1 MDNQDKVNE
10 IVKFFFTIQLSIKQY
25 HWGTTFY
32 SRHKASDNI
41 LEKLDSNIDKFIE
54 VFIGRYNVK
63 PNVSLI
69 NLNKKF
75 FTDDGNMKLLVNAR
89 NYLEALNNIITDI
102 DLLTIRDEMVA
113 DINQTIYLYNLK

>member
-1 MDNQDKVNE
+1 MNNQDKVNE
-10 IVKFFFTIQLSIKQY
+10 LVQFFFTIQLSIKQY
-25 HWGTTFY
+25 HWSTTFY

-63 PNVSLI
+63 PIVSLI

-75 FTDDGNMKLLVNAR
+75 FTDEGNMKLLVEAR
-89 NYLEALNNIITDI
+89 LYLEALNKIITDI

>member
-1 MDNQDKVNE
+1 MNNQDKVNE

-25 HWGTTFY
+25 HWGTTSY
-32 SRHKASDNI
+32 ARHKASDNI

-63 PNVSLI
+63 PNVSSI
-69 NLNKKF
+69 KIDKKVL
-75 FTDDGNMKLLVNAR
+75 TEEGSLSLLLKTR
-89 NYLEALNNIITDI
+89 SILESFNTLITDI

>member
-1 MDNQDKVNE
+1 MDNQINVNK

-25 HWGTTFY
+25 HWTTSSY
-32 SRHKASDNI
+32 ARHKASDSF

-63 PNVSLI
+63 PIVSSI
-69 NLNKKF
+69 NLNKQF
-75 FTDDGNMKLLVNAR
+75 FTDDGNMKLLLDAR
-89 NYLEALNNIITDI
+89 IYLESLNNIITDNE
-102 DLLTIRDEMVA
+102 LLNIRDEMVA

>member
-1 MDNQDKVNE
+1 MNNQDKVNE

-25 HWGTTFY
+25 HWGTTSY
-32 SRHKASDNI
+32 ARHKASDNI

-63 PNVSLI
+63 PNVSSIKIDKTLLTDEGSL
-69 NLNKKF
+69 NLLLDTRSILESFNK
-75 FTDDGNMKLLVNAR
+75 L
-89 NYLEALNNIITDI
+89 ITDNE
-102 DLLTIRDEMVA
+102 LLNIRDEMVA

>member
-1 MDNQDKVNE
+1 MNNQDKVNE
-10 IVKFFFTIQLSIKQY
+10 LVQFFFTIQLSIKQY
-25 HWGTTFY
+25 HWGTTSY
-32 SRHKASDNI
+32 ARHKASDNI

-63 PNVSLI
+63 PNVSSI

-75 FTDDGNMKLLVNAR
+75 FTDDGNMKLLVEAR
-89 NYLEALNNIITDI
+89 IYLEALNKIITDI
-102 DLLTIRDEMVA
+102 DLLTIRDEIVA

>member
-1 MDNQDKVNE
+1 MNNQDKVNE

-25 HWGTTFY
+25 HWSTTLY
-32 SRHKASDNI
+32 ARHKASDNI

-63 PNVSLI
+63 PNVSSIKIDKTLLTDEG
-69 NLNKKF
+69 NLNLLSDARLILESF
-75 FTDDGNMKLLVNAR
+75 NKL
-89 NYLEALNNIITDI
+89 ITDNE
-102 DLLTIRDEMVA
+102 LLNIRDEMVA